1 MNRINESTP
10 IIATKTR
17 PLTSGQSAIVYL
29 STTSDI
35 GQLTTVFDVDGFL
48 SSPQSILISTT
59 PGVSLVSNGISTIK
73 IQQRFGYMTLRSEA
87 SNRWNIVD
95 ENAFR
100 DPSQDYTRK
109 GIQFSTIQTSNM
121 TIGSNVSTTTAC
133 TTTFLAQNATSL
145 GPLFVSSVGSTRST
159 FVVNSLSNTSNLAVL
174 SSVSFGQPVS
184 TLSSASI
191 TGPISVQGSL
201 AVGGTFTT
209 LSTMYLQSSLT
220 TAGRLLVNSN
230 INVQGVVLASS
241 NIVAFTNVA
250 TSTLVSRQIVAGTM
264 LTNTL
269 FFSTTQL
276 YTTSNSSLY
285 VSSSVYVPNTIQTST
300 LYLSNISTQTLSIVS
315 SLFAPSLNLPSA
327 AILNVKGSFVVSSLY
342 TNTAQVVRLYGSNAT
357 STVNSISTQ
366 SSYFSTLLLNDGLYT
381 NATSVRNAY
390 VSTIF
395 SNNMNAE
402 SISIGGSSGI
412 QLESLGISTIVISS
426 FVDASVASSFVASA
440 DIFAYNVNTTS
451 ASVSSIITS
460 SLSNVVAIAAT
471 TSLVISTPG
480 LYTSSISARYISAN
494 TCTTSSIGLSNA
506 NFGSAISSNPAA
518 PYFVPSTLSGL
529 TSNTPSEYIRGAGFP
544 YDPLHIVATRD
555 RSVAA
560 YISNCTVNMSTA
572 YLTVQHSYVANAPS
586 TTGSASIILKNP
598 IVQSTIRLVS
608 VNAGY
613 QTFSLTNYPIDT
625 RVISST
631 YTYSLV
637 GPVTYAAPSDSQS
650 QQTLIAGG
658 TAATSFRLAYSSD
671 GGNKWTTLPLVGFE
685 NGCYGIAFGGSKWI
699 AVGNGTTNTMIVS
712 YTGTVWYSLKMVMF
726 STAGY
731 GVAWNGLIWVA
742 LGEGTNTL
750 ATSSDGITWTGFG
763 TSVFSVR
770 GRAAASA
777 TGGSVWVAAGEGT
790 NTLARSA
797 DGGATWSGLGSTIF
811 STAAY
816 GIAWNGSLW
825 VAVGSGTN
833 TLATSPDG
841 ITWTGF
847 GSTVFQT
854 EGRAIAWNGSYW
866 LAGSRNDP
874 VAQIAYS
881 TNGTTWTPVS
891 CPLVTVYSLVW
902 SAAQWVATGT
912 APTGSIATSP
922 NGLTWT
928 LTAAQPYTTAYTVAN
943 RFASSSAAPS
953 YVATG
958 SGTNQL
964 VTSTDGNA
972 WTPRTSPFTT
982 STNCVAWNGTRWVAG
997 GSGTYV
1003 LAYSSNGV
1011 IWTGVSLAN
1020 MTAVNAVAWGSGKWI
1035 AVGAGSAGYTRAEST
1050 DGITWTQIQY
1060 TTGGFFS
1067 GSSTGIVWAQGLWV
1081 ATGAPEGSGILYSL
1095 DGTNWIPQFGSLF
1108 TTGRCVSSNGTLFV
1122 AGGTGSVR
1130 LAYSLEGSVWL
1141 SAATSPFSTQVNG
1154 VAWGGRVWV
1163 AVGQGTHTIAYS
1175 YDGMTWVGLG
1185 STVFTTAGTAA
1196 VWTGSG
1202 WIATGSGTN
1211 TIATST
1217 DGITWE
1223 GQGSTTFSTQG
1234 SSVTSQIIQPNTT
1247 VEREEPVKIR
1257 WDLSGVALISPSVIE
1272 KPARTNP
1279 GYDSVASSLDAYT
1292 ASANL
1297 EFRPKFTSG
1306 AVRVGL
1312 AEATTGAISFAIS
1325 LLDTG
1330 LYEIRES
1337 GVLIS
1342 TVGPFQLS
1350 DLFEIVFTGT
1360 RISYR
1365 RNSVEVYGRSR
1376 GVGAPLYAVAQF
1388 SLGGTQLYDL
1398 DFHPVNTI
1406 TTSPTSIAASQLY
1419 TSVLPSGFM
1428 TSPLSFKRPIT
1439 ETVFPPSL
1447 WQFDI
1452 PISGTLV
1459 TPSTQLYAAVYA
1471 GATPIFSTSILQT
1484 ALTPAASTYTLAYT
1498 LSTNVT
1504 TTPGD
1509 TLEVRLY
1516 TQRSRGTVTMQ
1527 PPALSTLVYNLSST
1541 QYVEFNHSGS
1551 PSGGQTSDFSLSINN
1566 VSTPTGQ
1573 YMNTSNGVLMNQGF
1587 VRWNTRQYGLTIQN
1601 QYNDL
1606 QTRSITYTGGLF
1618 TASDS
1623 NLKYDTQYADVS
1635 TIYESIAAL
1644 PLHRYSF
1651 IRPYR
1656 DAFQV
1661 EDRHQLGVIT
1671 DEVAQH
1677 FPSMIHTADSEIVPS
1692 LKTVDRVQFRYAHLA
1707 ATQHIIGRISTL
1719 RSKLEGRDRAK
1730 TP

>member
-17 PLTSGQSAIVYL
+17 PLTSGQSAIVLL

-59 PGVSLVSNGISTIK
+59 PGVTLVSNGISTIK

-121 TIGSNVSTTTAC
+121 TIGSNISTSIAS

-159 FVVNSLSNTSNLAVL
+159 FVVNSLSNTSNIAIL
-174 SSVSFGQPVS
+174 SSISFGQPVS
-184 TLSSASI
+184 TLSSASV
-191 TGPISVQGSL
+191 TGPISIQGSL
-201 AVGGTFTT
+201 TVGGRFTT

-220 TAGRLLVNSN
+220 TAGRLLVNTS

-241 NIVAFTNVA
+241 NIVAFANVA
-250 TSTLVSRQIVAGTM
+250 TSTLVSRQIATGTI

-269 FFSTTQL
+269 LFSTTQL

-285 VSSSVYVPNTIQTST
+285 VSSSLFVPNTIQTST

-315 SLFAPSLNLPSA
+315 SLFAPSLDLPSA
-327 AILNVKGSFVVSSLY
+327 AILNVRGSFVVSSLY
-342 TNTAQVVRLYGSNAT
+342 TNTAQYNRLYGSNAT
-357 STVNSISTQ
+357 STVKSISTQ
-366 SSYFSTLLLNDGLYT
+366 SSYFSTLLINDGLYT
-381 NATSVRNAY
+381 NATTITNAY

-412 QLESLGISTIVISS
+412 QLDSLSISTIVISS
-426 FVDASVASSFVASA
+426 SVVASVASSFVASA

-506 NFGSAISSNPAA
+506 NFGSVISSDPAA

-560 YISNCTVNMSTA
+560 YISNCTGNPSTV
-572 YLTVQHSYVANAPS
+572 YLTVQHSYVANALS

-608 VNAGY
+608 TSTGY
-613 QTFSLTNYPIDT
+613 QTFALTNYPIDP

-631 YTYSLV
+631 YTYSLI

-650 QQTLIAGG
+650 QETLVAGG
-658 TAATSFRLAYSSD
+658 TAATSFRLAYSSN

-712 YTGTVWYSLKMVMF
+712 YTGTVWYSLKKVVF

-731 GVAWNGLIWVA
+731 GVAWNGLLWVA

-763 TSVFSVR
+763 TAVFSVR

-777 TGGSVWVAAGEGT
+777 TGGSVWVAVGEGT

-797 DGGATWSGLGSTIF
+797 DGGAIWSGLGSSVF

-866 LAGSRNDP
+866 LAGSRNDT

-881 TNGTTWTPVS
+881 TNGTVWTPVS
-891 CPLVTVYSLVW
+891 CPLTTVYSLVW

-928 LTAAQPYTTAYTVAN
+928 LTTAQPYTTAYTVAN

-964 VTSTDGNA
+964 VTSTNGIA
-972 WTPRTSPFTT
+972 WTPRTSPFTS

-1020 MTAVNAVAWGSGKWI
+1020 MTAVNAVAWGNGKWI
-1035 AVGAGSAGYTRAEST
+1035 AVGTGSAGYTRAQST

-1060 TTGGFFS
+1060 AGGGFFS
-1067 GSSTGIVWAQGLWV
+1067 GTSTGIVWAQGLWV

-1095 DGTNWIPQFGSLF
+1095 DGTNWVPQFGSLF

-1141 SAATSPFSTQVNG
+1141 SATTSPFSTQVNG

-1211 TIATST
+1211 TIATSS

-1223 GQGSTTFSTQG
+1223 GRGSTTFSTQG

-1292 ASANL
+1292 ASAYL
-1297 EFRPKFTSG
+1297 QFRPKFTSG

-1330 LYEIRES
+1330 LYEIQES
-1337 GVLIS
+1337 GVLVSAI
-1342 TVGPFQLS
+1342 GPFQIS
-1350 DLFEIVFTGT
+1350 DFFEIVFTGT

-1365 RNSVEVYGRSR
+1365 RNSVEVYGRPR

-1406 TTSPTSIAASQLY
+1406 TTSPTTIAASQLY
-1419 TSVLPSGFM
+1419 TSVLPSGFI
-1428 TSPLSFKRPIT
+1428 TSPLSFERPIT

-1447 WQFDI
+1447 WQFYV
-1452 PISGTLV
+1452 PMSGTLV

-1471 GATPIFSTSILQT
+1471 GATPIFSTSVLQT
-1484 ALTPAASTYTLAYT
+1484 ALSPAASTYTLSYT
-1498 LSTNVT
+1498 LSTNVA

-1516 TQRSRGTVTMQ
+1516 MQRSRGTVAMQ

-1551 PSGGQTSDFSLSINN
+1551 PSGGQTSDFSLSISD

-1573 YMNTSNGVLMNQGF
+1573 YMNTSNGVVMNQGF

-1635 TIYESIAAL
+1635 TIHASIAAL

-1692 LKTVDRVQFRYAHLA
+1692 LKTVDRIQFRYAHLA

-1719 RSKLEGRDRAK
+1719 RSKLETNRAK

>member
-10 IIATKTR
+10 IIAVKTR
-17 PLTSGQSAIVYL
+17 PLTSGQSAIVHL

-59 PGVSLVSNGISTIK
+59 PGVSFIGSGLSTIK

-100 DPSQDYTRK
+100 DPSQDYTAK
-109 GIQFSTIQTSNM
+109 GVEFSTIQTSNM
-121 TIGSNVSTTTAC
+121 TITSNISATTAC

-159 FVVNSLSNTSNLAVL
+159 FVVNSLSNTSNIAVL
-174 SSVSFGQPVS
+174 SSISFGQPVS
-184 TLSSASI
+184 TLSSASV
-191 TGPISVQGSL
+191 TGPINVQGSL

-220 TAGRLLVNSN
+220 SAGRLLVNSN

-241 NIVAFTNVA
+241 NIVAFANVA
-250 TSTLVSRQIVAGTM
+250 TSTLVSRQIATGTM
-264 LTNTL
+264 LTNRI

-285 VSSSVYVPNTIQTST
+285 VSSSLFVPNTIQTST

-315 SLFAPSLNLPSA
+315 SLFAPSLDLPSA
-327 AILNVKGSFVVSSLY
+327 AILNVRGSFVVSSLY
-342 TNTAQVVRLYGSNAT
+342 TNTVQVVRLYGSNAT
-357 STVNSISTQ
+357 STVNSVSTQ
-366 SSYFSTLLLNDGLYT
+366 SSYFSTLLLNNGLYA
-381 NATSVRNAY
+381 NAMTITNAY

-395 SNNMNAE
+395 SNNINAE

-412 QLESLGISTIVISS
+412 QLESLNISTIVISS
-426 FVDASVASSFVASA
+426 SVAASVASSFVASA

-451 ASVSSIITS
+451 VSVSSITTS

-471 TSLVISTPG
+471 TSLIISTPA
-480 LYTSSISARYISAN
+480 LYTSSISAIYISAN

-506 NFGSAISSNPAA
+506 NFGSVISADPAA

-544 YDPLHIVATRD
+544 YEPLHIVATRD

-560 YISNCTVNMSTA
+560 YLSNFTVNMSTA

-608 VNAGY
+608 TSTGY
-613 QTFSLTNYPIDT
+613 QTFALTNYPIDT

-631 YTYSLV
+631 YTYSLI

-650 QQTLIAGG
+650 QETLVAGG
-658 TAATSFRLAYSSD
+658 TAATSFRLAYSSN
-671 GGNKWTTLPLVGFE
+671 GGNNWTTLPLVGFE

-712 YTGTVWYSLKMVMF
+712 YTGTAWYSLRKTVF

-731 GVAWNGLIWVA
+731 GVAWNGLLWVA

-750 ATSSDGITWTGFG
+750 ATSSDGITWLGFS
-763 TSVFSVR
+763 TAVFSVR
-770 GRAAASA
+770 GRAAAS
-777 TGGSVWVAAGEGT
+777 TGGSVWVAVGEGT
-790 NTLARSA
+790 STMARSA
-797 DGGATWSGLGSTIF
+797 DGGATWSGLGSSVF

-847 GSTVFQT
+847 GPTVFQT

-866 LAGSRNDP
+866 LAGSSNDP

-881 TNGTTWTPVS
+881 ANGTTWIPVP

-902 SAAQWVATGT
+902 TGAQWVATGT
-912 APTGSIATSP
+912 APTGSIAISP
-922 NGLTWT
+922 DGLTWT
-928 LTAAQPYTTAYTVAN
+928 LTTASQPYTTAYTVAN

-964 VTSTDGNA
+964 VTSADGIA
-972 WTPRTSPFTT
+972 WTPRTSPFTS

-1003 LAYSSNGV
+1003 LAYSDDAA

-1020 MTAVNAVAWGSGKWI
+1020 MTAVTAVAWGSGKWI
-1035 AVGAGSAGYTRAEST
+1035 AVGTGSAGYTRAEST
-1050 DGITWTQIQY
+1050 DGITWTQVQY
-1060 TTGGFFS
+1060 TAGGFFS
-1067 GSSTGIVWAQGLWV
+1067 GSATSIVWAQGLWV
-1081 ATGAPEGSGILYSL
+1081 ATGTPEGSGILYSL
-1095 DGTNWIPQFGSLF
+1095 DGTNWVPQFGSLF

-1141 SAATSPFSTQVNG
+1141 STITSPFSTQVNG

-1175 YDGMTWVGLG
+1175 YDGMNWVGLG
-1185 STVFTTAGTAA
+1185 STVFTIAGTAA

-1223 GQGSTTFSTQG
+1223 GQGSATFSTQG

-1257 WDLSGVALISPSVIE
+1257 WDLSGVALITPSVIE
-1272 KPARTNP
+1272 KPVRTNP

-1292 ASANL
+1292 ASAYL
-1297 EFRPKFTSG
+1297 QFRPKFTSG

-1312 AEATTGAISFAIS
+1312 AEATTGAISFAVS

-1330 LYEIRES
+1330 LYEIQES
-1337 GVLIS
+1337 GVLVSAI
-1342 TVGPFQLS
+1342 GPFQIS

-1365 RNSVEVYGRSR
+1365 RNSVEVYSRSR

-1419 TSVLPSGFM
+1419 TSVLPSGFV
-1428 TSPLSFKRPIT
+1428 TTPLSFERPIT
-1439 ETVFPPSL
+1439 ETGFPPSL
-1447 WQFDI
+1447 WQFYV
-1452 PISGTLV
+1452 PMSGTLV

-1484 ALTPAASTYTLAYT
+1484 ALSPAASTYTLSYT
-1498 LSTNVT
+1498 LSTNIA

-1516 TQRSRGTVTMQ
+1516 MQRSRGTVAMQ

-1541 QYVEFNHSGS
+1541 QFVEFNHSGS
-1551 PSGGQTSDFSLSINN
+1551 PSGGQTSDFSLSISD

-1573 YMNTSNGVLMNQGF
+1573 YMNTSNGVVMNQGF

-1635 TIYESIAAL
+1635 TIHASIAAL

-1692 LKTVDRVQFRYAHLA
+1692 LKTVDRIQFRYAHLA
-1707 ATQHIIGRISTL
+1707 ATQHIIQRMSTL